1 MTEPETLDLDACIA
15 GAAATIARRFYGY
28 VQAEDLRQE
37 GHLWA
42 LEHPETVEAYEEH
55 EEPKLA
61 AWLLTRDLRAAMEMY
76 ARRERAAFLGY
87 DASDE
92 QFYSKSLI
100 EAALPAAL
108 SGDLSSPAQGLELGR
123 KSGGPTSD
131 GGDWQVIV
139 MDVQMALTAAGLTAE
154 ERDCLTHHYRD
165 GEAQADIARL
175 LNTDQSSVS
184 RALARGVRKVVNV
197 LGGPRP
203 RECWESGCLDHST
216 T

>member
-1 MTEPETLDLDACIA
+1 MTEPQTLDLDACIA
-15 GAAATIARRFYGY
+15 GAALTISRRFYGY

-42 LEHPETVEAYEEH
+42 LEHPETIQAYEEH

-61 AWLLTRDLRAAMEMY
+61 AWLLTRDLRVEMELY

-87 DASDE
+87 NVEDE

-123 KSGGPTSD
+123 KPGGPTSE

-139 MDVQMALTAAGLTAE
+139 MDVQIALSAAGLTDE
-154 ERDCLTHHYRD
+154 ERACLSHHYRD

-184 RALARGVRKVVNV
+184 RALARGVRKVIDS
-197 LGGPRP
+197 LGGGRP
-203 RECWESGCLDHST
+203 RECWEAGCLDHPAA
-216 T
+216 